1 MAVSVSAQVFGA
13 RTPWLIA
20 PAHALVARLRASAR
34 LVVLVVLLLIPAILA
49 NGAFALAIGSQA
61 SFATQERVGVQAL
74 RPTLTALAATVAGQ
88 TPDLNAVHSAAGA
101 HPELSLDKQW
111 AAVDRAGKVLLTAP
125 APAGAQ
131 ATARAGLAQ
140 ALVDLVTQ
148 IGNTSNLIL
157 DPDLDSFY
165 VMDAQVV
172 QLPKALL
179 AAAQAGAPEPAKNR
193 TDAVAAQAVRAG
205 SLSASVDAI
214 RSDVAT
220 AAANTARPGLGT
232 DLKPL
237 GAAADAIGVL
247 SSTLSGSLD
256 RPAASSPAVVGS
268 AAAAAISTATGTL
281 DGLLAARESGLTGR
295 RALTLLITFA
305 ALVLAGWVAAAV
317 WWRTRQDVGMVV
329 AGVTAIAAND
339 LDTRALPD
347 GRDEFGDIG
356 RALTVARRQLSEAQT
371 ALSLSQAARE
381 QQFQSNFMQQ
391 RAAEKQARGRAQS
404 VIDEAAS
411 VVVVELSELVGQVD
425 AVRVA
430 ASTIDERV
438 GAADIAA
445 RGVVEQAQ
453 EADRLVAALGGSLE
467 QVAAMAQLISRIADQ
482 TRLLALN
489 ATIEAARAG
498 DAGRGFSVVA
508 QEVKNLA
515 VTTAEST
522 DQITGTIASLQR
534 DAGAVATSIMLMSR
548 DIVGVDEATAV
559 LGNVATE
566 QHALV
571 ERLDNCVAG
580 AISRVEQ
587 MASLTEQLERR
598 QFERIPALGDV
609 QLRWRDR
616 LIEAE
621 LADIGEG
628 GIRCVVP
635 APDAPGE
642 GTALEARI
650 QLKDGSLTAEAQV
663 MRVIS
668 DGDDVQL
675 GLQFRPL
682 EPDAHRRL
690 VEYVTDLTRAVRAP
704 ATP

>member
-1 MAVSVSAQVFGA
+1 
-13 RTPWLIA
+13 
-20 PAHALVARLRASAR
+20 
-34 LVVLVVLLLIPAILA
+34 VLVVLLLIPAILA
-49 NGAFALAIGSQA
+49 NVAFALAIGSQA
-61 SFATQERVGVQAL
+61 SFATEERVGVQAL
-74 RPTLTALAATVAGQ
+74 RPALTALAATVAGQ
-88 TPDLNAVHSAAGA
+88 APDLNAVHGAATA
-101 HPELSLDKQW
+101 HPELTLDKQW
-111 AAVDRAGKVLLTAP
+111 AAVDSAGKVLQAATSA
-125 APAGAQ
+125 AAQ
-131 ATARAGLAQ
+131 RTARAGLAQ
-140 ALVDLVTQ
+140 ALVDLITQ

-179 AAAQAGAPEPAKNR
+179 SAAQSGAPEPAGTR
-193 TDAVAAQAVRAG
+193 IEAVAAQAVRAG
-205 SLSASVDAI
+205 SLSGAGDAI

-220 AAANTARPGLGT
+220 AVANTARPGLDT
-232 DLKPL
+232 ELKPL
-237 GAAADAIGVL
+237 GAAAEAIRVL
-247 SSTLSGSLD
+247 STTLSGSLD
-256 RPAASSPAVVGS
+256 RPGAVAPTALGT

-281 DGLLAARESGLTGR
+281 DALLAARESKLIGQR
-295 RALTLLITFA
+295 SMTLLITLA
-305 ALVLAGWVAAAV
+305 ALALAGWVASAV

-329 AGVTAIAAND
+329 AGVTAIAEDD
-339 LDTRALPD
+339 LEVRPLPD

-356 RALTVARRQLSEAQT
+356 RALAVARHQLYEAQT
-371 ALSLSQAARE
+371 GLALSQAARE
-381 QQFQSNFMQQ
+381 QQMQSNFLQQ
-391 RAAEKQARGRAQS
+391 RTAEKQARGRAQS
-404 VIDEAAS
+404 VIDETAS
-411 VVVVELSELVGQVD
+411 VVVVELSELVGQVE

-438 GAADIAA
+438 GAADQAA

-453 EADRLVAALGGSLE
+453 EADRMVAALAGSLE
-467 QVAAMAQLISRIADQ
+467 QVAAMAQLIAGIADQ

-498 DAGRGFSVVA
+498 EAGRGFSVVA

-534 DAGAVATSIMLMSR
+534 DAGAVATSIMMMSR
-548 DIVGVDEATAV
+548 GIVGVDEATAV

-598 QFERIPALGDV
+598 QFERVPALGDV
-609 QLRWRDR
+609 QLRWRNA
-616 LIEAE
+616 LIDAE
-621 LADIGEG
+621 LADVGEG
-628 GIRCVVP
+628 GIRCIVP
-635 APDAPGE
+635 SAGAPGE
-642 GTALEARI
+642 GDVLEARI
-650 QLKDGSLTAEAQV
+650 ELKDGALTVDAQV
-663 MRVIS
+663 MRVIAA
-668 DGDDVQL
+668 DDDVQL
-675 GLQFRPL
+675 GLQFRTLP
-682 EPDAHRRL
+682 PDAHRRL
-690 VEYVTDLTRAVRAP
+690 VEYVTDLTHRVRSP